1 MRITYRELVT
11 EDGELMVTAADEEAV
26 QPAFDTPVKNYRIVD
41 GMGVTFHCRMGG
53 NPLPKVKTMKR
64 HTDTPTAHVGLKAVF
79 TAGGSTP

>member
-53 NPLPKVKTMKR
+53 TPLPKVTGSTKR
-64 HTDTPTAHVGLKAVF
+64 HEKNKEKQH
-79 TAGGSTP
+79 